1 MLIRISGH
9 LLTHS
14 DEARSVITEGERPL
28 VSKLVS
34 ETIRLYRT
42 SFDYLRLGFVRT
54 IKAINVS
61 VIDPFDWNFPE
72 TIGALEP
79 LST

>member
-1 MLIRISGH
+1 
-9 LLTHS
+9 LTHS
-14 DEARSVITEGERPL
+14 DETRSVITEGERPL

-54 IKAINVS
+54 IPAINFS
-61 VIDPFDWNFPE
+61 VIDKFDWNFPE

-79 LST
+79 IST